1 MTGRMSEALES
12 RDGMVCCRG
21 CGREVALS
29 GTPWKPGAALDE
41 TPMRGAAGAAYGG
54 GERVLLRRF
63 CCPGCGALL
72 DCEIALDGDPF
83 LNDVIC
89 D

>member
-1 MTGRMSEALES
+1 MTGRISEALEGK
-12 RDGMVCCRG
+12 DGMVCCSG
-21 CGREVALS
+21 CGLALAPR
-29 GTPWKPGAALDE
+29 GAPWKPAAALDE
-41 TPMRGAAGAAYGG
+41 TPMRNAAGAAYSD

-72 DCEIALDGDPF
+72 DCETALDGDPF
-83 LNDVIC
+83 LNDVIL